1 MTTPTSIRP
10 DQLPATIQGYL
21 AAHQA
26 RDHDTALRAFTPTSV
41 VVDDGTTYR
50 GTGEIRRFLSKAG
63 AEFTYTTTL
72 VAAER
77 TDDTHWVA
85 VHRLEGDFP
94 GGVVDLRYRFAMD
107 GDLVAELVIAP

>member
-1 MTTPTSIRP
+1 MTTPTSSRP
-10 DQLPATIQGYL
+10 DQLPGPIRGYL
-21 AAHQA
+21 AAHAA
-26 RDHDTALRAFTPTSV
+26 RDADAALRAFTPTAV

-50 GTGEIRRFLSKAG
+50 GTGEIRRFLTRAG
-63 AEFTYTTTL
+63 ARFSYTTTL
-72 VAAER
+72 VATER
-77 TDDTHWVA
+77 PDDTHWVA

>member
-1 MTTPTSIRP
+1 MSTPTSIRP
-10 DQLPATIQGYL
+10 DQLPVAIRDYL

-26 RDHDTALRAFTPTSV
+26 RDAETALRAFTPTAV

-50 GTGEIRRFLSKAG
+50 GTEEIRRFLTKAG
-63 AEFTYTTTL
+63 SEFTYTTTP

-85 VHRLEGDFP
+85 AHRLEGDFP
-94 GGVVDLRYRFAMD
+94 GGVAVLRYRFAMD

>member
-10 DQLPATIQGYL
+10 DQLPATIQGCL

-26 RDHDTALRAFTPTSV
+26 RDHDAALRAFTPTSV

-50 GTGEIRRFLSKAG
+50 GTGEIRRFLSKA
-63 AEFTYTTTL
+63 
-72 VAAER
+72 AAER

-85 VHRLEGDFP
+85 AHRLEGDFP